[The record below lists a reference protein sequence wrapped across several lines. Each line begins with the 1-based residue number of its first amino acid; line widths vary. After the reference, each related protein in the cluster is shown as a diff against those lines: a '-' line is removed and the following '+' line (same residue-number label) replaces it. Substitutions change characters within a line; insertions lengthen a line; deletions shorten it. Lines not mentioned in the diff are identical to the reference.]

1 MMEME
6 HGSDD
11 RRSLL
16 MIVAS
21 MLIFGTIGLFRRYIP
36 VSSAFLAFSR
46 GILGGTILLAFTRLK
61 GKQSREKLPRRTIF
75 LLVLTGAIIGI
86 NWMLLFEAYN
96 YTTVATA
103 TLCYYMQPAIVIL
116 LSPLVFKEPVTVK
129 KGICVI
135 LSVIGMVFVSGIAE
149 SGIPPLSELKG
160 ILLGTGA
167 AVFYAAVVIMNKKLP
182 GLDAYEKTI
191 IQLLAAAAV
200 LVPYLLVSRQSFRA
214 EWTPTAIVMLLTVGL
229 VHTGVAYALYF
240 GSMDGVKAQ
249 SVAVFSYLDP
259 IVALLLSTV
268 ILKERMTFFGAAG
281 AVLIIGAALISE
293 TDLKKTADR
302 RDSRQKTKL

>member
-61 GKQSREKLPRRTIF
+61 VKQSREKLPQRTIF

-96 YTTVATA
+96 HTTVATA
-103 TLCYYMQPAIVIL
+103 TLCYYMQPTIVML
-116 LSPLVFKEPVTVK
+116 LSPLLFREKLTVRK
-129 KGICVI
+129 SVCAVI
-135 LSVIGMVFVSGIAE
+135 AVIGMVLVSGVTE
-149 SGIPPLSELKG
+149 GGNRPEGHLKG
-160 ILLGTGA
+160 VFLGLGA
-167 AVFYAAVVIMNKKLP
+167 AVCYASVIILNKKVSGVDP
-182 GLDAYEKTI
+182 WRKTT
-191 IQLLAAAAV
+191 IQLISAGAV
-200 LVPYLLVSRQSFRA
+200 MIPYLLLNGGFGTGEFSTNTV
-214 EWTPTAIVMLLTVGL
+214 ILLLVTGI
-229 VHTGVAYALYF
+229 VHTGLAYVLYF
-240 GSMDGVKAQ
+240 GSMDGLKAQ
-249 SVAVFSYLDP
+249 SIAMLSYIDP
-259 IVALLLSTV
+259 VTALLLS
-268 ILKERMTFFGAAG
+268 
-281 AVLIIGAALISE
+281 ALILRAASYRAC
-293 TDLKKTADR
+293 TLFTAGR
-302 RDSRQKTKL
+302 SYSRQMRSISNVFIPA

>member
-61 GKQSREKLPRRTIF
+61 GKQSREKLPQRTIF

-96 YTTVATA
+96 HTTVATA
-103 TLCYYMQPAIVIL
+103 TLCYYMQPTIVML
-116 LSPLVFKEPVTVK
+116 LSPLLFREKLTVRK
-129 KGICVI
+129 SVCALIA
-135 LSVIGMVFVSGIAE
+135 VIGMVLVSGVTE
-149 SGIPPLSELKG
+149 GGNRPEGHLKG
-160 ILLGTGA
+160 VFLGLGA
-167 AVFYAAVVIMNKKLP
+167 AVCYASVIILNKKVSGVDP
-182 GLDAYEKTI
+182 WRKTT
-191 IQLLAAAAV
+191 IQLISAGAV
-200 LVPYLLVSRQSFRA
+200 MIPYLLLNGGFGTGEFSANTV
-214 EWTPTAIVMLLTVGL
+214 ILLLVTGI
-229 VHTGVAYALYF
+229 VHTGLAYVLYF
-240 GSMDGVKAQ
+240 GSMDGLKAQ
-249 SVAVFSYLDP
+249 SIAMLSYIDP
-259 IVALLLSTV
+259 VTALLLSAL
-268 ILKERMTFFGAAG
+268 ILREPLSAAGLAG
-281 AVLIIGAALISE
+281 AVMIIGSAIAAE
-293 TDLKKTADR
+293 WRKE
-302 RDSRQKTKL
+302 